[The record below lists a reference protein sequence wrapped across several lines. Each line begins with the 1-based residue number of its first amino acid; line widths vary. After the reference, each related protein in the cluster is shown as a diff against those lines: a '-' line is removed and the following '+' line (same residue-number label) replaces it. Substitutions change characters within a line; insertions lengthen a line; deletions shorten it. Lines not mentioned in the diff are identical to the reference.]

1 MEYLST
7 QSSTVLESSLFW
19 RDSELGGGWTDI
31 KTDVFPGRIVVEGTR
46 FKTIGQDSERR
57 EEVRAADGR
66 SDPCGIDEDAIIGN
80 RSLVDNDSGVS
91 SFDNGELEVD
101 VDG

>member
-1 MEYLST
+1 M
-7 QSSTVLESSLFW
+7 
-19 RDSELGGGWTDI
+19 
-31 KTDVFPGRIVVEGTR
+31 
-46 FKTIGQDSERR
+46 
-57 EEVRAADGR
+57 RAADGR